1 MQRHRLPP
9 LLSRGSSVPETRPA
23 PTAAKTAPT
32 ANKGNP
38 IVKKKLLATLAVVP
52 LVALLAGCS
61 GAAADD
67 AVKIGVVGASDPYWA
82 EYTDAAAEAGITV
95 DIIDFAV
102 FEQPNPALSAGELDL
117 NQFQHIVYL
126 GEYNVASKQD
136 LTPIGATAIYPLGLY
151 STEYGDVSEIKKG
164 DVVSVPNDASN
175 LARALLVLQSAKL
188 ITLSDGGSIY
198 STLDDIDTANSTVT
212 VTALEASLTAT
223 SLPDV
228 AAAIINNDFVEKA
241 GLKFEDALA
250 QDDPTDP
257 NALPYVNVFAARA
270 EDKDNATYKKLVEIY
285 QTTKDV
291 QDGVLA
297 VSGGSAVLVQ
307 TPVADLEASLATVEK
322 DTKAKK

>member
-1 MQRHRLPP
+1 M
-9 LLSRGSSVPETRPA
+9 
-23 PTAAKTAPT
+23 
-32 ANKGNP
+32 
-38 IVKKKLLATLAVVP
+38 KKKLLAALAVVP
-52 LVALLAGCS
+52 FVALLAGCS
-61 GAAADD
+61 GAAADET
-67 AVKIGVVGASDPYWA
+67 VKIGVVGASDPYWA
-82 EYTDAAAEAGITV
+82 VYEEAAADAGITV
-95 DIIDFAV
+95 DIVDFAE
-102 FEQPNPALSAGELDL
+102 FGQPNPALSADELDL

-126 GEYNVASKQD
+126 AEYNVASKQD
-136 LTPIGATAIYPLGLY
+136 LTPVGATAIYPLALY

-164 DVVSVPNDASN
+164 DTVAVPNDASN

-198 STLDDIDTANSTVT
+198 STLADIDTKKSKVT

-241 GLKFEDALA
+241 GLKVEDALA

-285 QTTKDV
+285 QNTKAV

-297 VSGGSAVLVQ
+297 VSGGSAVMVK

-322 DTKAKK
+322 DTKAQK